1 EIVAYHEAGHA
12 VAMHF
17 LPNHDPVHKVTI
29 VPRGMAGGYTMPLPD
44 EETMLQTHAK
54 FRDQLVGLLGGRV
67 AEELRFGD
75 VTTGASNDLERVSN
89 LARAMVTQWG
99 MSKKLGPIRY
109 GEREELVFLGRQISE
124 HRNYSDKIAQLIDE
138 EVHELVE
145 EAHQRC
151 HTILSEHWDKMEL
164 LVNRLLEIETINA
177 PEFEAIMR
185 GETQPNYTDSPLKPQ
200 QPRRGTN
207 VDENRAGEGKRTDGG
222 LDMGGT
228 VPAPA

>member
-1 EIVAYHEAGHA
+1 
-12 VAMHF
+12 
-17 LPNHDPVHKVTI
+17 
-29 VPRGMAGGYTMPLPD
+29 MPLPN

-67 AEELRFGD
+67 AEEIRYKD

-109 GEREELVFLGRQISE
+109 GEREDVVFLGRQISE
-124 HRNYSDKIAQLIDE
+124 HRNYSDKIAQQIDE

-145 EAHQRC
+145 EAHERC
-151 HTILSEHWDKMEL
+151 HVILSEHWDKMEL

-177 PEFEAIMR
+177 PEFEALMR
-185 GETQPNYTDSPLKPQ
+185 GETQADSTGNLPEA
-200 QPRRGTN
+200 RRPVRGAN
-207 VDENRAGEGKRTDGG
+207 VDEQRAGEGKRSDGG